1 MAILEKFQ
9 GNGFGNIILDYGEQ
23 FMKNKKANITWCNA
37 REIAVN
43 FYQKNGYKII
53 GDAFDIKDIG
63 IHYTMYKVLN
73 GKNKL
78 NQQKKPCFQGFF

>member
-9 GNGFGNIILDYGEQ
+9 SNGFGNIILDYGEQ
-23 FMKNKKANITWCNA
+23 FMKKKKANIIWCNA

-73 GKNKL
+73 G
-78 NQQKKPCFQGFF
+78 